1 MRGRMR
7 DEGRTHFF
15 LLRRSLSA
23 GPSVPVLLRGRGS
36 PEAGSSEG
44 VEASSTE
51 QTGERPLLTPRPS
64 SPGVPVE
71 AESRPSWPRRAFS
84 FFPNRRP
91 MEDLMLFFLLD
102 LCSESWLL
110 LAELQSA
117 DRLEAESGGAG
128 LMLRPSQEGSSHNA
142 LEATLARPVSS
153 CVGLAGV
160 WGGVSDLRNSRGS
173 SNMAPGWVRVILS
186 NRSARAE
193 AEGAESSSARARS
206 SSLLFCRV
214 EKSSR

>member
-1 MRGRMR
+1 MRGR
-7 DEGRTHFF
+7 DEGQTHFF

-36 PEAGSSEG
+36 PEACSSEG

-64 SPGVPVE
+64 SSGVPVE
-71 AESRPSWPRRAFS
+71 AEPSRPSWPRRAFS

-128 LMLRPSQEGSSHNA
+128 LMLWSSQEGLSHNA
-142 LEATLARPVSS
+142 LEAKLARLVSS
-153 CVGLAGV
+153 GH
-160 WGGVSDLRNSRGS
+160 
-173 SNMAPGWVRVILS
+173 I
-186 NRSARAE
+186 
-193 AEGAESSSARARS
+193 
-206 SSLLFCRV
+206 
-214 EKSSR
+214 